1 LLHVQVDNTLTLEQ
15 LALLATLNVL
25 LAQVLLQL
33 AVGVNQ
39 FQRQTIFSQD
49 RLVQLLALLLQLFLT
64 QQILLASLA
73 IIIVRP
79 VLAV

>member
-1 LLHVQVDNTLTLEQ
+1 MLHVQVDNTLTLEQ

>member
-1 LLHVQVDNTLTLEQ
+1 VDNTLTLEQ